1 MRFVDFGSNHS
12 CLQSLHLPQNP
23 EVLLSREFNLKG
35 GQYKKSAF
43 LILIIQIRALKKWC
57 CRPRDDKRSNINF
70 CTFSVLPFQRLFYP
84 GPVFHQLLNSFRPHC
99 RFSARFSTLS
109 CGNLFDMYI
118 FCWVLFS
125 ILKLSWFSCHWLMSQ
140 FICSWLEE
148 ERRKKALKQIW
159 AQNPVSDLGPF
170 SPLPPPLSGSG
181 GPGVAVLIC
190 AGAQRMLVGGRR
202 LASHHLDSQTSL
214 LQTPNVS
221 SPSRSRMWAIP
232 PGPRTRFSKWSLSVE
247 EVTRWGLLRGG

>member
-43 LILIIQIRALKKWC
+43 LILIIQIRAFKKCC

-84 GPVFHQLLNSFRPHC
+84 GPVFHQLLNSFRPHR

-140 FICSWLEE
+140 FIWSCLEE
-148 ERRKKALKQIW
+148 EGRKTG
-159 AQNPVSDLGPF
+159 SETDLSPKSCFWFRTLF
-170 SPLPPPLSGSG
+170 SPLPLSRAPVAPVWPYWSV
-181 GPGVAVLIC
+181 PG
-190 AGAQRMLVGGRR
+190 
-202 LASHHLDSQTSL
+202 
-214 LQTPNVS
+214 
-221 SPSRSRMWAIP
+221 
-232 PGPRTRFSKWSLSVE
+232 
-247 EVTRWGLLRGG
+247 LRGC